1 MEQKDLNTIVNELS
15 ERYKEVRSISFRV
28 VEDTIGISVAKVR
41 DNNTTAAQFDYIDG
55 LKNVSYASKSTVRNA
70 SKAAAS
76 VIISVA
82 KDNPNVKFNIEKQ

>member
-1 MEQKDLNTIVNELS
+1 MEQKDLNTIVNEMS

-28 VEDTIGISVAKVR
+28 VEDTIGIGVAKVR

-55 LKNVSYASKSTVRNA
+55 LKNVSYPSKSTVRNA